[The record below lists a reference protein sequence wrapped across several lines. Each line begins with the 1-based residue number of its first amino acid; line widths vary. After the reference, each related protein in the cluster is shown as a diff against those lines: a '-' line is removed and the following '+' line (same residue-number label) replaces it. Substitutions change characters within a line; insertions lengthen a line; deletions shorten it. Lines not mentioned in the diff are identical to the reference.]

1 MSPSRSRRRV
11 LRALA
16 ASSLF
21 GLAGCATDSSP
32 SDSTANSS
40 PNQPTRT
47 SSGLDTATPTPK
59 PSIATSP
66 AQSTTSQSNTTT
78 TPDSTTSRTNTPE
91 PDTSTYGPT
100 SGPDERETR
109 TPPGSPSL
117 ESRSKWP
124 AFRFDAANT
133 GYNPDGTGLREAEQ
147 YWRLAPTSSASLN
160 AETLFSVSSGDEDS
174 KSFTRRDP
182 ATNDIRSRTQLVQ
195 YGVNAPPT
203 VVGDR
208 VFVTTFVE
216 VFCLAA
222 NRDAVVW
229 RGPEMDGIQ
238 APPAVAD
245 GTVYVNSG
253 GFTSTPPQLRAFDAA
268 TGDEQWRY
276 DTGSR
281 AYTTPAVANDRVFI
295 ASNDGL
301 HAVDAASGERSYLV
315 EDVGRERAT
324 PVVSTDSVYII
335 SRGER
340 TNDQLVTINVADGS
354 VRWRERF
361 SDLGRR
367 PPVIAN
373 DLVYVGTESG
383 VAALDAATGR
393 KATSIGGSG
402 SPVARVG
409 EVLYTTGE
417 GTLFALDVTGGSQLW
432 SHTTEQVRIQ
442 DTVGRTIA
450 GVTPVSG
457 AVYVSA
463 RDGFHGFGPV

>member
-59 PSIATSP
+59 PSITTSP

-78 TPDSTTSRTNTPE
+78 PDSTTSRTSTPE

-238 APPAVAD
+238 APPSLTGPCTSIAAD
-245 GTVYVNSG
+245 SRQPHRSCGP
-253 GFTSTPPQLRAFDAA
+253 STPRPVTSSGA
-268 TGDEQWRY
+268 TIREAGRTRRRPSQ
-276 DTGSR
+276 TIGCSSPV
-281 AYTTPAVANDRVFI
+281 TMVSMPSTLP
-295 ASNDGL
+295 
-301 HAVDAASGERSYLV
+301 AASDRTS
-315 EDVGRERAT
+315 
-324 PVVSTDSVYII
+324 
-335 SRGER
+335 SRTLEG
-340 TNDQLVTINVADGS
+340 N
-354 VRWRERF
+354 
-361 SDLGRR
+361 GRR
-367 PPVIAN
+367 PWFRP
-373 DLVYVGTESG
+373 
-383 VAALDAATGR
+383 TGS
-393 KATSIGGSG
+393 TLSLGGS
-402 SPVARVG
+402 
-409 EVLYTTGE
+409 E
-417 GTLFALDVTGGSQLW
+417 
-432 SHTTEQVRIQ
+432 
-442 DTVGRTIA
+442 RTINWSLS
-450 GVTPVSG
+450 T
-457 AVYVSA
+457 
-463 RDGFHGFGPV
+463 